1 MSSAERDS
9 ILSNLEIVEGER
21 RRRASNAAL
30 DQKVLALKAF
40 QQRRFTHTYADLLA
54 SDRYRAACRFFLEQ
68 LYGPEDF
75 ARRDAQFAKM
85 VSGLGTFFPQEVV
98 HTVGR
103 VAELH
108 ALSEVLDSEMARLL
122 PAPQVAPL
130 DYVRA
135 WQRVGRAP
143 DRQRQIVL
151 SLGVAET
158 LDALTR
164 NPLLRKGLRLM
175 RTPAR
180 VAGVYDLHRF
190 VEIGFDAFAAMQGAQ
205 EFIAT
210 VRSREEAFAAAIFA
224 ADPADAAASTASVLA
239 ALA

>member
-1 MSSAERDS
+1 MSSAERES
-9 ILSNLEIVEGER
+9 ILANLGIVEGER
-21 RRRASNAAL
+21 RRRAAVAAL
-30 DQKVLALKAF
+30 GPRVVALKAF
-40 QQRRFTHTYADLLA
+40 QQRRFTRTYPDLLGA
-54 SDRYRAACRFFLEQ
+54 DRYVAACRFFLDE
-68 LYGPEDF
+68 LYGPDDY

-85 VSGLGTFFPQEVV
+85 VSGLGTFFPPEVV
-98 HTVGR
+98 HTVAR

-108 ALSEVLDSEMARLL
+108 ALSEVLDSAMAEQL
-122 PAPQVAPL
+122 PAPQVAPV

-135 WQRVGRAP
+135 WQAVGRAP

-158 LDALTR
+158 LDGLTR

-175 RTPAR
+175 RAPAR

-190 VEIGFDAFAAMQGAQ
+190 VEVGFDAFAAMHGAHD
-205 EFIAT
+205 FIAT

-224 ADPADAAASTASVLA
+224 ADPAAAAAATAGALA